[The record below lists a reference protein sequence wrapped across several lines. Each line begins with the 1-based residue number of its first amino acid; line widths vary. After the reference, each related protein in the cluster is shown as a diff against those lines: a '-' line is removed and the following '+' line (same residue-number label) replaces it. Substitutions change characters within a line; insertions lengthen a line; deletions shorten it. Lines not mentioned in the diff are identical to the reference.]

1 MFREQR
7 GAKLGSKRRIQALP
21 TNISAGFSF
30 FLEVS
35 ISSFALLFGSLF
47 FLLGVMDLAHS
58 LLKAL

>member
-1 MFREQR
+1 
-7 GAKLGSKRRIQALP
+7 
-21 TNISAGFSF
+21 
-30 FLEVS
+30 VS